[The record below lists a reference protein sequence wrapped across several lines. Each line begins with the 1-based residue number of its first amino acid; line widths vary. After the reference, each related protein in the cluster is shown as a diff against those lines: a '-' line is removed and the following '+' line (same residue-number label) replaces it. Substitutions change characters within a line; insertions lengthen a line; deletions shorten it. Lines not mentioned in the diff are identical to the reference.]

1 MKTIANLLTSVLIAF
16 WVIVIAVVAV
26 QNAEPVSLRFLSY
39 QSIQIPFGLLLA
51 FGASIG
57 IIVMALL
64 QPLWGLASSGRSRSV
79 SDDDPE
85 FFTDEDY
92 R

>member
-1 MKTIANLLTSVLIAF
+1 MKTIVNLLTSSLIAF
-16 WVIVIAVVAV
+16 WVIAIAIVAV

-51 FGASIG
+51 FSVGIG
-57 IIVMALL
+57 VISMALL
-64 QPLWGLASSGRSRSV
+64 IPVWGFSGSVRGNSV

-85 FFTDEDY
+85 FFTDEY
-92 R
+92 

>member
-1 MKTIANLLTSVLIAF
+1 MKTIAKLLTSLLIAF
-16 WVIVIAVVAV
+16 WVIAIAIIAV

-57 IIVMALL
+57 VIGMALL
-64 QPLWGLASSGRSRSV
+64 QPLWGLSGSARSNSV
-79 SDDDPE
+79 PDDDPE
-85 FFTDEDY
+85 FFTEDY
-92 R
+92 

>member
-1 MKTIANLLTSVLIAF
+1 MKTIANLLTSLLIAF
-16 WVIVIAVVAV
+16 WVIAIAIVAV

-51 FGASIG
+51 FSAGIG
-57 IIVMALL
+57 VIGMALL
-64 QPLWGLASSGRSRSV
+64 IPVWGLSGSVGGNSV

-85 FFTDEDY
+85 FFTDEY
-92 R
+92 

>member
-1 MKTIANLLTSVLIAF
+1 MKTIANVLTSLLIAF
-16 WVIVIAVVAV
+16 WVIAIAIVAV

-51 FGASIG
+51 FSAGIG
-57 IIVMALL
+57 VISMAFLI
-64 QPLWGLASSGRSRSV
+64 PVWGLSGSVRGNSV

-85 FFTDEDY
+85 FFTDEY
-92 R
+92 